1 MGYVSTNGWLVRM
14 NDWMS
19 DWITRM
25 ILKLIKVEIY
35 IRMESKDE
43 QLNEWLDDNDRS
55 MKEFIGERLR
65 YICMDEWLGSKD
77 ERLDSWKG
85 WIDHWINE
93 CMKV

>member
-1 MGYVSTNGWLVRM
+1 MKRLKVGICVDKWLISE
-14 NDWMS
+14 DEWLD

-43 QLNEWLDDNDRS
+43 QLNEWLDNNDRS
-55 MKEFIGERLR
+55 MKEFMGERLG

-77 ERLDSWKG
+77 ERLDR
-85 WIDHWINE
+85 
-93 CMKV
+93 